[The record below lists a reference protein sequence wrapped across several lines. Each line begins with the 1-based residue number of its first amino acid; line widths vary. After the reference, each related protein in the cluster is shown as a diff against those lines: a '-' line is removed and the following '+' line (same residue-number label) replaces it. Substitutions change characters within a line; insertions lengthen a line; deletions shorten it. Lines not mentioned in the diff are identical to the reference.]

1 MVCEGSGGGAREGR
15 RCWVE
20 RAENLR
26 RKFARTSFAAS
37 SAACARRP
45 TSARASV
52 PRPRKSDAFGTA
64 CRAVD
69 GCSLAVR
76 GPAADSDAIASSS
89 SAGMPASSGSE

>member
-1 MVCEGSGGGAREGR
+1 MQ
-15 RCWVE
+15 WVE
-20 RAENLR
+20 RAAG
-26 RKFARTSFAAS
+26 KIASTSFAAS

>member
-1 MVCEGSGGGAREGR
+1 MGVVVCEGGR
-15 RCWVE
+15 RARGAGVVQWVE
-20 RAENLR
+20 RAAG
-26 RKFARTSFAAS
+26 KIASTSFAAS